1 MRLFAGVV
9 LGVGVVVLLGT
20 LALRAVIGSFVVNL
34 VESAG
39 RPAKGRP
46 PENPFTGTD

>member
-1 MRLFAGVV
+1 MRIFAGLV
-9 LGVGVVVLLGT
+9 LGVAVVVLLGT
-20 LALRAVIGSFVVNL
+20 LAVRAVIGSFVIDL

-39 RPAKGRP
+39 RPAKKGP